1 MIGSESFG
9 AQVDE
14 YYPFFTTAAL
24 YTAAIIGM
32 LGAFFSQE
40 FWLLVVSFLLL
51 SLSAVEIRKV
61 FRRYQRGLAEKVVNY
76 NKCENG
82 ILIRSLEC
90 PPGPW
95 IPSCTSQDDRAA
107 CTKKC
112 IAKDVW
118 GDD

>member
-14 YYPFFTTAAL
+14 YYPLFTTAAL

-51 SLSAVEIRKV
+51 SQSAVEIRKV
-61 FRRYQRGLAEKVVNY
+61 FRRYQRGLAEKIDNY
-76 NKCENG
+76 NKCEKG
-82 ILIRSLEC
+82 ALIRPIEC
-90 PPGPW
+90 PDGPW
-95 IPSCTSQDDRAA
+95 FPSCTSDDERAT
-107 CTKKC
+107 CTKEC
-112 IAKDVW
+112 IAKDIW